1 MRIAIVTSL
10 AFLLVACS
18 RELPTEPVSAKSA
31 VVSEATG
38 RAARRHV
45 AAPPAAACANVAG
58 TWDVR
63 YEGSCPADMYPGV
76 WELEQSSC
84 TFHTPLYPDMP
95 AASGSLDSSGVTV
108 KIRNGFTA
116 CEYDLEGRGTLANG
130 VITATLTGPVSGPC
144 CGTKTETVRVVATR
158 R

>member
-1 MRIAIVTSL
+1 MRIAILTSL
-10 AFLLVACS
+10 AFLLSCS
-18 RELPTEPVSAKSA
+18 RELPTEPLNAKSA
-31 VVSEATG
+31 VVSEASV

-45 AAPPAAACANVAG
+45 AAPPSSCGNIAG

-63 YEGSCPADMYPGV
+63 FDGSCPADMYLGV
-76 WELEQSSC
+76 WELEQSACS
-84 TFHTPLYPDMP
+84 FHTPLYPDMP
-95 AASGSLDSSGVTV
+95 TASGTLDATGVAL

-116 CEYDLEGRGTLANG
+116 CEYQLEGRGTIANG

-144 CGTKTETVRVVATR
+144 CGSKRETVRVIATR